1 MHWGFLIA
9 AIFLEVA
16 GTTNMKLSDGFSRLL
31 PSVLIFVFYGLSFAA
46 LTFALK
52 KIDLSVTYAIWS
64 GVGTAIIATIGV
76 IWFKEPV
83 TAFKV
88 ASIVL
93 IIVGVIGLNLSLRA
107 Q

>member
-16 GTTNMKLSDGFSRLL
+16 GTTNMKLSEGFTRLL

>member
-16 GTTNMKLSDGFSRLL
+16 GTTNMKLSDGFTRLL

-64 GVGTAIIATIGV
+64 EVGTAIIAAIGV

-93 IIVGVIGLNLSLRA
+93 IIVGVIGLNLSLRT